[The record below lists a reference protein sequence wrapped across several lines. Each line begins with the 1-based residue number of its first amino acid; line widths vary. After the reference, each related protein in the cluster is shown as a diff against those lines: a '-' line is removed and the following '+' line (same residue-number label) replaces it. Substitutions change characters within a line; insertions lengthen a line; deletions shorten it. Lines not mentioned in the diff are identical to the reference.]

1 MVRLEEVQD
10 EEFLQ
15 SKEFD
20 DDDDYT
26 DTDSSISGD
35 EAEDDLPFE
44 ETLTDRVLALKDMV
58 SPTTRRKISDICNT
72 VSSYTRSGLWLGAKG
87 VYALSVTTLFIG
99 VPFSLLVA
107 DDMMLA
113 EQEKE
118 MRMREMGNEILTPG
132 ASSNQQGREQGK
144 PQAAL

>member
-1 MVRLEEVQD
+1 
-10 EEFLQ
+10 
-15 SKEFD
+15 
-20 DDDDYT
+20 
-26 DTDSSISGD
+26 
-35 EAEDDLPFE
+35 
-44 ETLTDRVLALKDMV
+44 MV

-118 MRMREMGNEILTPG
+118 MRMREMGNEVGLIDFLQSLSPIRWHCPLGTPIWGSFVSYHLKYIICFSNLSESQYISLCFEALLT
-132 ASSNQQGREQGK
+132 AF
-144 PQAAL
+144 